1 MIINSITTEDIKK
14 IFSNTE
20 NKKLYLRKLF
30 YKTGNSSKIEVQKGK
45 LDQQIIE
52 SWSYEES
59 KSIIREMFRNHPKF
73 IEQQKLDVEIDK
85 AINDWNTL
93 NLGDFEWPF
102 SAMSFDQHVHT
113 LNRNKSLSE
122 QEKDDIISKET
133 IKFRRIKQ
141 INSLRND
148 FIESLIFKNENI
160 IPTLGNNKGVDFYI
174 NGEPYDQ
181 KVGKSVGKAFIKEY
195 GQNYREIALAN
206 PELVAK
212 SLYKN
217 QDEERFGDEPRL
229 LIVYLDSDVNSQS
242 IQKQL
247 DSIDFS
253 APYDITFDY
262 KHSNNIVISHKT
274 KCFVILLHN

>member
-1 MIINSITTEDIKK
+1 MIIENIATEDIRK

-20 NKKLYLRKLF
+20 NKKIYLKKLF
-30 YKTGNSSKIEVQKGK
+30 KETGNPSKIETQKEK

-52 SWSYEES
+52 TWSYEVS
-59 KSIIREMFRNHPKF
+59 KNIIREMFRNHPKF
-73 IEQQKLDVEIDK
+73 IDQQKLNEIDK
-85 AINDWNTL
+85 AIDDWNSL

-122 QEKDDIISKET
+122 QEKDSVLSKEV

-148 FIESLIFKNENI
+148 FIESLIFKNDNI
-160 IPTLGNNKGVDFYI
+160 IPTLGNKKGVDFYI

-181 KVGKSVGKAFIKEY
+181 KVGKSVGKTFIKEF
-195 GQNYREIALAN
+195 GPNYREIALAH

-212 SLYKN
+212 SLYEN
-217 QDEERFGDEPRL
+217 QDEERFGDEARL
-229 LIVYLDSDVNSQS
+229 LIVYLDSDVNSKS
-242 IQKQL
+242 IQEQL
-247 DSIDFS
+247 DKIDFS
-253 APYDITFDY
+253 SPYEITFDY